1 MITNDGGLVRFKHDV
16 VEEVCRLAWEDNLNE
31 ETKNELVYKL
41 IPGPKATYRCCI
53 YKERELVRQR
63 INLSLGKNP
72 TPEKKDSKNVMWA
85 NILCPTVYNI

>member
-41 IPGPKATYRCCI
+41 DF
-53 YKERELVRQR
+53 
-63 INLSLGKNP
+63 
-72 TPEKKDSKNVMWA
+72 EKTF
-85 NILCPTVYNI
+85 L